1 MLYFKRWTVIAGVIL
16 KNLPVTV
23 HNKCMLHVWFSIDS
37 RCFVWH
43 SWYLQAIK
51 MILFASPSGNLTKPS
66 KHFHDMATLR
76 TLRFRYGRL
85 HVALERFYRLSPLW
99 RGKHGGSGR
108 GGTPNNQETKKAK
121 KQTEETNTQTHRHT
135 NKKRNILAS
144 KQANSKSCSSFR
156 SMKYHVSLGSFW

>member
-1 MLYFKRWTVIAGVIL
+1 MYIDL
-16 KNLPVTV
+16 KDFPVTV
-23 HNKCMLHVWFSIDS
+23 HKCNCMLHVWFSIDS
-37 RCFVWH
+37 RYFVWH
-43 SWYLQAIK
+43 SRYLQATK
-51 MILFASPSGNLTKPS
+51 MILLASPSGNLTKPS

-76 TLRFRYGRL
+76 FRYGCL

-135 NKKRNILAS
+135 NKKRNNLAS